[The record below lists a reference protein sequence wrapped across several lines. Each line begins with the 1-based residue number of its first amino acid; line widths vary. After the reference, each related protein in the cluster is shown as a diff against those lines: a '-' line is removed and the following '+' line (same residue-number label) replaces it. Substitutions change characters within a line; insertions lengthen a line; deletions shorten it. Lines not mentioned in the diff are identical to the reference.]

1 MTTDPQPFPS
11 LEAFFSPDVETD
23 AEVDDG
29 DGDVGARIEAARV
42 ATDIDRAT
50 LGARLG
56 VDAETVADWESGET
70 APRSN
75 QLVAI
80 AGVLGVSPPWLMI
93 GYGAALTAP
102 SRPGATRNHRRRSA
116 SHRRA

>member
-11 LEAFFSPDVETD
+11 LEAFFSPEVETD

-50 LGARLG
+50 AHMAPADVLPGHQRRMERITLAGEKPIG
-56 VDAETVADWESGET
+56 VGGFVSHRVETV
-70 APRSN
+70 
-75 QLVAI
+75 Q
-80 AGVLGVSPPWLMI
+80 
-93 GYGAALTAP
+93 
-102 SRPGATRNHRRRSA
+102 
-116 SHRRA
+116 